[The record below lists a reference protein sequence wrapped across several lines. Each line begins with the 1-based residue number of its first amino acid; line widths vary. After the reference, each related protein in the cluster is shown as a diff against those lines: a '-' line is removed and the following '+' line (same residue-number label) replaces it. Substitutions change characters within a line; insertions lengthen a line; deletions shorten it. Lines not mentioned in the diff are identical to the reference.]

1 MNAELDKIN
10 KNKSFLSLDPRTKIF
25 LLITVTTIT
34 CVGGKSKFINYIN
47 LFTVILPFIML
58 ILSKKNIIAFKF
70 LFVYLIALF
79 FEKVIHIFF
88 SGTVVVIVSAV
99 AGIYLHILP
108 GFVMGYYFIYTTKVS
123 EFIAGM
129 ERLRIT
135 PKIVIPLSVVFRFFP
150 TIREEYTCIKNAM
163 KMRGIVLVKSPIKML
178 EYRLVP
184 LMVSVTKIGEELTA
198 AALTRGLSMEKRTN
212 VCKIGFKNID
222 LILFIYAIFL
232 WVGFVYYKIKIF

>member
-135 PKIVIPLSVVFRFFP
+135 PKIVLPLSVVFRFFT
-150 TIREEYTCIKNAM
+150 TIREE
-163 KMRGIVLVKSPIKML
+163 
-178 EYRLVP
+178 
-184 LMVSVTKIGEELTA
+184 
-198 AALTRGLSMEKRTN
+198 
-212 VCKIGFKNID
+212 
-222 LILFIYAIFL
+222 
-232 WVGFVYYKIKIF
+232 

>member
-1 MNAELDKIN
+1 MNEELDKIS

-34 CVGGKSKFINYIN
+34 CVGGKSEFINYIN
-47 LFTVILPFIML
+47 LFTVVLPFFML
-58 ILSKKNIIAFKF
+58 ILSRKNIAAFKF
-70 LFVYLIALF
+70 LFVYLIVLF
-79 FEKVIHIFF
+79 FEKIMHMFF
-88 SGTVVVIVSAV
+88 SGTAVVIINAV
-99 AGIYLHILP
+99 IGVYLHIFP
-108 GFVMGYYFIYTTKVS
+108 GFVMGYYFICTTKVS

-129 ERLRIT
+129 ERLKIT

-163 KMRGIVLVKSPIKML
+163 KMRDIVLVKSPIKML

-184 LMVSVTKIGEELTA
+184 LMISVTKIGEELTA
-198 AALTRGLSMEKRTN
+198 AALTRGLSIEKRTN

-232 WVGFVYYKIKIF
+232 WAGFVYYKIKMF